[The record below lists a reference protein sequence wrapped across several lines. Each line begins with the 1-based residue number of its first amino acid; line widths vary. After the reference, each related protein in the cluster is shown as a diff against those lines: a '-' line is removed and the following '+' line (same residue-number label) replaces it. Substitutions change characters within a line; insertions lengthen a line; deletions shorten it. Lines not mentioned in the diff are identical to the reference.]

1 MGQPVTIN
9 DGFTNVWLTD
19 RQVYQAGE
27 TAILTDAQYTLLLES
42 TSAEFIEAV
51 LDVSASPVPDPEPTS
66 PYEPAGT
73 ISEAAAQILDLDG
86 RVTTIE
92 GIVL

>member
-27 TAILTDAQYTLLLES
+27 TAILTDAQYAVLLAS
-42 TSAEFIEAV
+42 TSADFIAAV
-51 LDVSASPVPDPEPTS
+51 LDISASPVPDPDPVS

-86 RVTTIE
+86 RVSYIE
-92 GIVL
+92 DNI